1 MCILKQSR
9 RHCTVGAMNLHL
21 IILMAQLIQDVM
33 VNEDSCYSASTEIS
47 LQ

>member
-1 MCILKQSR
+1 
-9 RHCTVGAMNLHL
+9 MNLHL

-47 LQ
+47 LQWRKNTHKDLSLY